1 MADVHNKETRS
12 YNISRIKGKDT
23 KPEILVRKFLHAYGF
38 CYRLHVKIS
47 RETGSILTALF
58 FLHSFLLSIEPN
70 FPLIRSG
77 EVMPIPLQGQMLLR
91 AMSLNI
97 LKGR

>member
-1 MADVHNKETRS
+1 VHDKETRS
-12 YNISRIKGKDT
+12 YNMSRIKGKNS
-23 KPEILVRKFLHAYGF
+23 KPEMIVRKFLHSYGF
-38 CYRLHVKIS
+38 RYCLYVKNLS
-47 RETGSILTALF
+47 GTWLILMALF